1 MAFAS
6 QLLEYGGLVLQVA
19 SLILLVSGPLNRYFP
34 LFLYLLSL
42 IVTTGAEAWVIRSV
56 GVSNDLYFNVY
67 WGGEFLLDA
76 LMFFLV
82 ISLTARALEGSP
94 MRSKTLTLLFVI
106 VGVAVL
112 VPFVAFDSDVFG
124 RRWNQSVGQLL
135 NFGVALMNLVLWSSL
150 LLARQKDRQLL
161 TVSAGLGVT
170 VASAALTLG
179 VRQFTSQGDVLRDI
193 VDWVHRLSQCVGPAM
208 WCWAFRPLKPRLAR
222 PPVDVTASAG

>member
-6 QLLEYGGLVLQVA
+6 EFLRYGGLVLQVA
-19 SLILLVSGPLNRYFP
+19 ALILLVFGPLNRYFP

-42 IVTTGAEAWVIRSV
+42 VATTGAETWVIRSV
-56 GVSNDLYFNVY
+56 GVSDNLYFNVY

-76 LMFFLV
+76 LMAFLV
-82 ISLTARALEGSP
+82 ISLTSRGLEGTP
-94 MRSKTLTLLFVI
+94 MRSKTVSLLFAI
-106 VGVAVL
+106 VAVAVL

-135 NFGVALMNLVLWSSL
+135 NFAVALMNLVLWSSL

-161 TVSAGLGVT
+161 TVSAGLGVM
-170 VASAALTLG
+170 VAAAALTLG
-179 VRQFTSQGDVLRDI
+179 VRQFTNQGDVLRDI

-208 WCWAFRPLKPRLAR
+208 WCWAFRVVKPRLTT
-222 PPVDVTASAG
+222 PPVDATASAG